1 MTKDEIL
8 KQMRDDLAN
17 KKIRVEARDTYRV
30 YTDGVNEVMI
40 GDPEQTIREYYNTFI
55 AKKNSN
61 VVAQG
66 SFDEL
71 PRVSIY
77 VGPPDTGKTY
87 SAIKYCKDNNIDYI
101 LIMGRED
108 LTLETLLEDFTLIDG
123 KPAYQESLA
132 LKYLSGTNKCII
144 IIDEFNTLRTGVLKT
159 FQPLFDNTSSTFEF
173 KGKIYQKNMN
183 CKFIC
188 TLNDKDKGIS
198 ILPDAILSRSYL
210 KYYDKPD
217 ESVLALWTG
226 LDILYINAV
235 KEIFEF
241 LDLMPIYGVRQLQIL
256 SKMSNAGAI
265 TEHLKGLLSLR
276 NRDIK
281 TLNTPEVQ
289 AKLSGLLAVTGNNVS
304 I

>member
-1 MTKDEIL
+1 MTKEEIL
-8 KQMRDDLAN
+8 NQMKDDLAN
-17 KKIRVEARDTYRV
+17 RRVRVEARDTYRV
-30 YTDGVNEVMI
+30 YTDGNKEVKML
-40 GDPEQTIREYYNTFI
+40 DPQQTLQDYYNTFI
-55 AKKNSN
+55 VPSTNTVN
-61 VVAQG
+61 VSDFSA
-66 SFDEL
+66 L

-87 SAIKYCKDNNIDYI
+87 SAIKYCQDNSIDYI

-159 FQPLFDNTSSTFEF
+159 FQPLFDGTSTTFEF
-173 KGKIYQKNMN
+173 KGKVYQKNMD

-226 LDILYINAV
+226 LDMLYINTV
-235 KEIFEF
+235 KEVFEF

-256 SKMSNAGAI
+256 SKMTTSDSI
-265 TEHLKGLLSLR
+265 TDHLKGLLSLR
-276 NRDIK
+276 SKDIK
-281 TLNTPEVQ
+281 MLNTPEVQ
-289 AKLSGLLAVTGNNVS
+289 AKLSSVLAASGNVS